1 VKSEHNLSWLKDR
14 RVRGTAIGCLITGFL
29 LGMVIF
35 GAPWHLPP
43 DWGDIP
49 TWLLAVVGAVAGWAA
64 LRQLQV
70 LQRQVKEEADRNVK
84 RDELIQSQ
92 LNEVRSRERIDR
104 RRQAEKVELRAY
116 PLLGNPRVF
125 VDVKNSS
132 ARPIADITCCIMSSA
147 DGKVIAVPDEQP
159 GTRYD
164 VLPSGSACKFT
175 LNGWSGS
182 QDEIFVA
189 WFTDD
194 AGFRWQL
201 GGRPH
206 LVETESDNY
215 IR

>member
-64 LRQLQV
+64 LRQLQI
-70 LQRQVKEEADRNVK
+70 LQQQVKEEADRNVK

-104 RRQAEKVELRAY
+104 RQQAEKVEFRVYRLSGDLRVSA
-116 PLLGNPRVF
+116 
-125 VDVKNSS
+125 DVKNNS
-132 ARPIADITCCIMSSA
+132 ARPIADITCRIMSSA
-147 DGKVIAVPDEQP
+147 DGKVIAVPDERP
-159 GTRYD
+159 GVRYD
-164 VLPSGSACKFT
+164 ILPSGDVCKFN
-175 LNGWSGS
+175 LNGGSGN
-182 QDEIFVA
+182 QDEILVA

-194 AGFRWQL
+194 AEFRWQL
-201 GGRPH
+201 DGRGH
-206 LVETESDNY
+206 LVETKSDNY